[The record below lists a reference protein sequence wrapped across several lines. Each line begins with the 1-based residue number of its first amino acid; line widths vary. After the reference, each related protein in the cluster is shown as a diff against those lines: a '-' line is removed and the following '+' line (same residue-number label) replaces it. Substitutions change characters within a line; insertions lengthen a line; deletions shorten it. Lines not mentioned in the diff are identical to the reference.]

1 MSHLLRPRPTT
12 SRRGRVVAV
21 AAVACLTLA
30 ACTNGA
36 DVGGGSADPSASATA
51 VDTVITVAGLSTEE
65 VLNAA
70 TVAAT
75 TITITAEAAPDT
87 VVVTLDGE
95 ELDAGADGVTGLVAE
110 PAAGAAEEP
119 AATQA
124 PDDDS
129 TETATTP
136 STDDA
141 TASEADVDPDGP
153 TVVTIDGAH
162 LATLA
167 DGEHVLEVTAG
178 EDTLFRN
185 PSSVQHTFSV
195 DTTPPALEL
204 PETVEASDLV
214 EPLDVSF
221 GVVGADTVESAA
233 GTVTLSGDTGTVSYE
248 APPAEVALVAH
259 DAAGNTTEASVPV
272 IVAYPGARAVHTTP
286 LAWQYEPKKTA
297 IVELI
302 EAGLIDAVQLDVK
315 DEAGDIGFD
324 SDVELANESGADA
337 MNDNFDAAAA
347 VQEIHDLGARV
358 IGRLVVYKDT
368 KLAQWAWNNGRRD
381 MVTQTT
387 GGEPFTGSYGEFA
400 FTNPA
405 NPDVQQ
411 YNLDIALEAA
421 DLGFDDILYDYI
433 RRPDG
438 SLDAMVFPGIG
449 DRTPEEAVV
458 EVMAEAY
465 PLLRE
470 KGVWVGASVFGI
482 AVTRPL
488 EIAQDIPAMAEH
500 VDYISPMVYPNHWGP
515 GEYDLSS
522 PVDAPYEIVHRSLA
536 DYQEML
542 EPTNTVVMPWLQD
555 FGGYGESQVRAQ
567 IEATLDATG
576 EQWFLLWNSGANYT
590 GSALDPIGP
599 DGP

>member
-1 MSHLLRPRPTT
+1 MSHLACSTRA
-12 SRRGRVVAV
+12 SSVRRV
-21 AAVACLTLA
+21 AAVVVACLTLA

-36 DVGGGSADPSASATA
+36 DVGGSADSSEQAA
-51 VDTVITVAGLSTEE
+51 VDTVITVAGLAAEE

-70 TVAAT
+70 TVTTT

-87 VVVTLDGE
+87 VVVTLDGA
-95 ELDAGADGVTGLVAE
+95 ELDASTAGVTGLVAE
-110 PAAGAAEEP
+110 PAAAAAEEP
-119 AATQA
+119 AATQL
-124 PDDDS
+124 PDDEPS
-129 TETATTP
+129 EGATTRATP
-136 STDDA
+136 TSTSSA
-141 TASEADVDPDGP
+141 PAVDPDGP
-153 TVVTIDGAH
+153 TVVTIDGDH

-185 PSSVQHTFSV
+185 PSTVQHAFAV
-195 DTTPPALEL
+195 DATPPELTL
-204 PETVEASDLV
+204 PETIEASDLV
-214 EPLDVSF
+214 EPLEVSF
-221 GVVGADTVESAA
+221 DVVGADEVESAA
-233 GTVTLSGDTGTVSYE
+233 GTVTLSGESGTVAYE

-259 DAAGNTTEASVPV
+259 DAAGNTTEAVVPV

-302 EAGLIDAVQLDVK
+302 EAGLVDAVQLDVK

-347 VQEIHDLGARV
+347 VREIHDLGARV

-387 GGEPFTGSYGEFA
+387 GGQPFTGSYGEFA

-411 YNLDIALEAA
+411 YNLEIALEAA
-421 DLGFDDILYDYI
+421 ELGFDDILYDYI

-438 SLDAMVFPGIG
+438 ALDAMVFPGIG
-449 DRTPEEAVV
+449 DRTPEEAVI
-458 EVMAEAY
+458 EVMADAY

-470 KGVWVGASVFGI
+470 QGVWVGASVFGI

-488 EIAQDIPAMAEH
+488 EIAQDIPGMAPY

-515 GEYDLSS
+515 GEYDLAS
-522 PVDAPYEIVHRSLA
+522 PVDAPYEIVQRSLA
-536 DYQEML
+536 DYQEL
-542 EPTNTVVMPWLQD
+542 LAPTNTVVMPWLQD

-567 IEATLDATG
+567 IEATVDATG

-590 GSALDPIGP
+590 RSALDPIGP